1 MVFTHPLFV
10 FLRIL
15 EEDLRVGAVLREQN
29 ALPTTRLLGVLFAAK
44 DAIDN
49 GGAGRAAKGGNPL
62 LCARILK
69 GFSDFAESLF
79 SCRFS
84 SKSVKTPFHTPLF
97 AYFYPSPSSIYEH
110 MII

>member
-62 LCARILK
+62 LCANKQK
-69 GFSDFAESLF
+69 GFSDFLN
-79 SCRFS
+79 
-84 SKSVKTPFHTPLF
+84 PFFRADFL
-97 AYFYPSPSSIYEH
+97 
-110 MII
+110 

>member
-49 GGAGRAAKGGNPL
+49 GGAGRAAKSATPTTSTNFNPN
-62 LCARILK
+62 RII
-69 GFSDFAESLF
+69 FS
-79 SCRFS
+79 
-84 SKSVKTPFHTPLF
+84 VWVV
-97 AYFYPSPSSIYEH
+97 FYKKIC
-110 MII
+110 